1 MANIVK
7 ILSDKTGRKFNY
19 VEENLEEA
27 YESRKKWPA
36 EAWQYDAW
44 VSTYTAVAA
53 GEQAGIS
60 NDIERV
66 LGRKPISLKDNI

>member
-1 MANIVK
+1 MADIVK

-19 VEENLEEA
+19 VEENIEEA
-27 YESRKKWPA
+27 YDSRKKWPA

>member
-1 MANIVK
+1 MADIVK

-19 VEENLEEA
+19 VEENIEEA

-60 NDIERV
+60 NYIERV

>member
-1 MANIVK
+1 M

-19 VEENLEEA
+19 VEENIEEA

>member
-1 MANIVK
+1 MADIVK

-19 VEENLEEA
+19 VEENIEEA